1 MCSLWQIYMCAY
13 LHHTALEIM
22 SLPVSRVND
31 LHTKNSPQSVKKNEI
46 LAARALFR
54 IYMKMQSFLANQT
67 HVIFSC
73 IKLSL
78 KFGFRSNLE
87 VAHWLPKVRE
97 GMLKT
102 KSFYGRL

>member
-22 SLPVSRVND
+22 SLPVSHVND

-54 IYMKMQSFLANQT
+54 IYMKMQSFLANQM

-87 VAHWLPKVRE
+87 VVHWLPKERE